1 MIAES
6 LGEDGMRRRD
16 FISWVGYAAVASPL
30 AVRAQQQPIVGFLS
44 SRSPAESTELV
55 AAFRK
60 GLRQIGFTEG
70 QNAIIAFRWAEGH
83 YERLSAMASELV
95 GLRAAVLVAV
105 GGSPSALAAK
115 QATSTIPVVF
125 LASEPV
131 HLGLVASLNRP
142 GGNVTGISNLSGEL
156 GGKSIGIL
164 RQLAPTANAIGYLL
178 NPSSP
183 IASAYSRDAQAAA
196 TSLGVQIHFLNA
208 TTLRELDEAFAT
220 LGKLRVGL
228 LGVMA
233 DPFFDTQRKRVVEL
247 SAQYKIAGCYPWR
260 EYVLAGG
267 LLSYGTNLPD
277 SYRQVGIY
285 TGRILKGENPA
296 DLPVMQP
303 TKFELVLNLKTAKTL
318 GLAMAPT
325 LLSTADEVIE

>member
-1 MIAES
+1 
-6 LGEDGMRRRD
+6 MRRRN
-16 FISWVGYAAVASPL
+16 FISLLGYAAAASPF
-30 AVRAQQQPIVGFLS
+30 AVRAQQQPVIGFLS
-44 SRSPAESTELV
+44 SRSPAESSEVV

-60 GLRQIGFTEG
+60 GLRQIGYIEG

-95 GLRAAVLVAV
+95 GLRVAVLVAV
-105 GGSPSALAAK
+105 GGSPSAIAAK
-115 QATSTIPVVF
+115 QATSTVPVVF
-125 LASEPV
+125 LAGDAV

-142 GGNVTGISNLSGEL
+142 GSNVTGISNLSGEL

-164 RQLAPTANAIGYLL
+164 RQLIPTADAVGYLL
-178 NPSSP
+178 NPSNP
-183 IASAYSRDAQAAA
+183 IAQEYAKDAQAAA

-208 TTLRELDEAFAT
+208 TTLHELD
-220 LGKLRVGL
+220 
-228 LGVMA
+228 
-233 DPFFDTQRKRVVEL
+233 DPFFDTQRERVVEL

-267 LLSYGTNLPD
+267 LLSYGTNLLD

-285 TGRILKGENPA
+285 AGRILRGENPA

-318 GLAMAPT
+318 GLATAPV
-325 LLSTADEVIE
+325 LSTADEVIE

>member
-1 MIAES
+1 MK
-6 LGEDGMRRRD
+6 RRH
-16 FISWVGYAAVASPL
+16 FISMIGSAAIVSPF
-30 AVRAQQQPIVGFLS
+30 AAIAQQQPIIGFLS
-44 SRSPAESTELV
+44 SRSPGESTEPV

-60 GLRQIGFTEG
+60 GLRQIGFVEG
-70 QNAIIAFRWAEGH
+70 SNAIIAFRWAEGH
-83 YERLSAMASELV
+83 YERLPAMASELV
-95 GLRAAVLVAV
+95 GLRVAVIAAV
-105 GGSPSALAAK
+105 GGSPSAVAAK

-125 LASEPV
+125 LTSDPIQ
-131 HLGLVASLNRP
+131 LGLVASLNRP
-142 GGNVTGISNLSGEL
+142 GGNVTGISNLSAEL

-164 RQLAPTANAIGYLL
+164 RQLAPTANDIGYLL

-183 IASAYSRDAQAAA
+183 NAQAFSRDAQAAA
-196 TSLGVQIHFLNA
+196 NSLGVQIHFLNA
-208 TTLRELDEAFAT
+208 TTLRELDESFAE
-220 LGKLRVGL
+220 LAKLRVHL

-233 DPFFDTQRKRVVEL
+233 DPFFDSQRERVVEL
-247 SAQYKIAGCYPWR
+247 SAQHKVAGCYPWR

-303 TKFELVLNLKTAKTL
+303 TKFELVLNLKTAKVL
-318 GLAMAPT
+318 GLDLAPT

>member
-1 MIAES
+1 
-6 LGEDGMRRRD
+6 MRRRN
-16 FISWVGYAAVASPL
+16 FISLLGYAAAASPF
-30 AVRAQQQPIVGFLS
+30 AVRAQQQPVIGFLS
-44 SRSPAESTELV
+44 SRSPAESSEVV

-60 GLRQIGFTEG
+60 GLRQIGYIEG

-95 GLRAAVLVAV
+95 GLRVAVLVAV
-105 GGSPSALAAK
+105 GGSPSAIAAK
-115 QATSTIPVVF
+115 QATSTVPVVF
-125 LASEPV
+125 LAGDAV

-142 GGNVTGISNLSGEL
+142 GSNVTGISNLSGEL
-156 GGKSIGIL
+156 GGKSISIL
-164 RQLAPTANAIGYLL
+164 RQLAPTADAVGYLL
-178 NPSSP
+178 NPSNP
-183 IASAYSRDAQAAA
+183 IAQEYAKDAQAAA

-208 TTLRELDEAFAT
+208 TTLHELDDAFAT

-233 DPFFDTQRKRVVEL
+233 DPFFDTQRERVVEL

-267 LLSYGTNLPD
+267 LLSYGTNLLD

-285 TGRILKGENPA
+285 AGRILRGENPA

-303 TKFELVLNLKTAKTL
+303 TKFELVINLVTAKAL
-318 GLAMAPT
+318 GLDVPPT
-325 LLSTADEVIE
+325 LLARADEVIE